1 MKVSNSIKLTGI
13 LLISLIGTLST
24 NTYAK
29 NVVNSAVDSESQPT
43 NFPEQLKTLIEIPGK
58 KDFIEIPMQES
69 FAAKNFVDYLSY
81 ENDYGHRLRT
91 NFIEMSPAHN
101 GIVKAKLKTTGRSL
115 DLTIQDLN
123 TNYYYKYNFGNGY
136 VFSTM
141 VSIPIP
147 TEDDNSPL
155 RIQYIHN
162 KIDTYLINQGYTNTT
177 FMLRKILTGCSTY
190 EKGDILVETDSIGF
204 NSVYYTIT
212 ATNKQI
218 QKDLST
224 IIEDTN
230 QKDIASEYQSLDKI
244 LETK

>member
-13 LLISLIGTLST
+13 LLISLIGTLSI
-24 NTYAK
+24 NAYAK
-29 NVVNSAVDSESQPT
+29 NVMNSAVESESQA
-43 NFPEQLKTLIEIPGK
+43 NSFPEQLKTLIELPGK

-81 ENDYGHRLRT
+81 ENDYGNRLRT

-115 DLTIQDLN
+115 DVTIQDLN
-123 TNYYYKYNFGNGY
+123 TNYYYKYSFGNGY

-141 VSIPIP
+141 VSIPMP
-147 TEDDNSPL
+147 TEDDNGSL

-177 FMLRKILTGCSTY
+177 LMLRKILTGCSTY

-224 IIEDTN
+224 IIEDTT
-230 QKDIASEYQSLDKI
+230 QKDIASEYQALDKI